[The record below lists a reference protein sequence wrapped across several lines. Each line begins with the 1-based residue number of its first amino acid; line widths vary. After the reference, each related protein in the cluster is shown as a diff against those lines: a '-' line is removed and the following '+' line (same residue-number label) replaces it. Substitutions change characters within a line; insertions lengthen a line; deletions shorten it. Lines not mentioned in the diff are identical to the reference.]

1 MKFTIKN
8 KEFYLND
15 VKLDKLISYSI
26 VADTNRTKLTIE
38 LIVDDVEIETR
49 RKENMETNYEKNIVN
64 TIDSFVK
71 EAILNS
77 RTYGEAKLYISKRV
91 SHTELGSMIKK
102 IAHDKI
108 EYLAMKREFNG

>member
-1 MKFTIKN
+1 MVKKEKIINNKKTLKSETVLTDTKNYSSIKSTPN
-8 KEFYLND
+8 
-15 VKLDKLISYSI
+15 S
-26 VADTNRTKLTIE
+26 IE
-38 LIVDDVEIETR
+38 LRVEKIR

-91 SHTELGSMIKK
+91 SHNELGSMIKK

>member
-1 MKFTIKN
+1 MVKKEKIINN
-8 KEFYLND
+8 KETLKSETVLTDTKN
-15 VKLDKLISYSI
+15 YSSI
-26 VADTNRTKLTIE
+26 KSTPNSIE
-38 LIVDDVEIETR
+38 LRVEKIR

-91 SHTELGSMIKK
+91 SHNELGSMIKK